1 MADQPNLGT
10 TLPPRPQLTQAHL
23 IMLLSLGREGT
34 WAEGDDPLWM
44 VSRHWRHSSKHVID
58 AMTACAELRSMGL
71 VESTPRGTHP
81 GGTVFSL
88 SDRGKAMLMHIHLHR
103 SRPAP
108 GNGEAQVAPS
118 QDPLSQALAFG
129 AVTELGADVV
139 VQLILDAV
147 MCEAGFSAES
157 PHDRFVMLV
166 KSARKIAGL
175 RSVRDL
181 EALDGELQSG
191 TSVPAGWYDSIR
203 SLLGQQP
210 SDLSTL
216 TAPVKAGP
224 RSDQT
229 RAMRALAHE
238 RINLLVP
245 GKTVVNEL
253 IERFGISRSYA
264 RQMVSRL
271 KHAET

>member
-34 WAEGDDPLWM
+34 WAEGDDPLWK

-71 VESTPRGTHP
+71 VESTLGGTHP
-81 GGTVFSL
+81 GSTVFSL
-88 SDRGKAMLMHIHLHR
+88 SDRGKAMLMHIHLHL

-108 GNGEAQVAPS
+108 ANGESRVTPS

-147 MCEAGFSAES
+147 MREAGFCAET

-203 SLLGQQP
+203 FLLGQQP